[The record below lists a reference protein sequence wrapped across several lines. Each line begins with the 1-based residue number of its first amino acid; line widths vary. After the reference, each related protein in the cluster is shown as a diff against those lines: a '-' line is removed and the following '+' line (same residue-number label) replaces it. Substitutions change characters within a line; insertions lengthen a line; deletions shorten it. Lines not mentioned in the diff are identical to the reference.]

1 MMLKISPLNKSFRQ
15 PDKETVFKFDPLSAT
30 EMHFWLIRSMIRL
43 LILKIETKI
52 IIKQNCNDTKMSLK
66 TSIMHTR
73 SQNRFGAFSCQQSDN
88 DVDAYT
94 KEPQI
99 TFRTVCFGLIT
110 DERRLAHLI
119 LYTPLPP
126 PPGLRAKL

>member
-1 MMLKISPLNKSFRQ
+1 MFLK
-15 PDKETVFKFDPLSAT
+15 A
-30 EMHFWLIRSMIRL
+30 
-43 LILKIETKI
+43 
-52 IIKQNCNDTKMSLK
+52 
-66 TSIMHTR
+66 SIMHTR

-88 DVDAYT
+88 DVDGYT
-94 KEPQI
+94 KKSQI

-126 PPGLRAKL
+126 PPGLRSVVKPCVIVETKSAVAKRRERE